1 LVWEAGHFKPA
12 TITTTIFRIGWHRS
26 KGLELHTLNSRVV
39 AQMPQAIRVFQGAK
53 RVLFRQ
59 TRLSSPYPFFLKVFG
74 GHVGAENPAAQ
85 HGGPLYYR
93 SSMASNRSLWIVG
106 K

>member
-1 LVWEAGHFKPA
+1 LVWEAVHFKPA

-59 TRLSSPYPFFLKVFG
+59 TRLSSPYPFFFKCLEAMLELKTLQPNMEDHCTIEAAWLVIGRFG
-74 GHVGAENPAAQ
+74 
-85 HGGPLYYR
+85 
-93 SSMASNRSLWIVG
+93 
-106 K
+106 